1 MFVNGAKAPYRRI
14 GVIDIQPF
22 VAQYVV
28 GGLVSVF
35 IPTEEDKKAK
45 DYQVVEV

>member
-1 MFVNGAKAPYRRI
+1 VFVNGAKAPYRRI